1 MRFRRSPVKP
11 KRRAR
16 PVHAPRRALSPA
28 QPTWQFA
35 SLSPHHTDRL
45 GRAIGSALVGGET
58 LALFG
63 PLGAGKT
70 ALVRGIAE
78 GLDAPVSAVSS
89 PTFVLVHEYRG
100 RVPLAHVDLYR
111 LTSTREI
118 ESIGLEEYLTG
129 PTVAAIEWADKGRAI
144 LPSDR
149 LEIVL
154 RHDAVGSRTI
164 QLIATG
170 PISTGLLKRTKRHHA
185 RLARANSR
193 RRSRETKK
201 TAP

>member
-1 MRFRRSPVKP
+1 MRFRRSPVSP
-11 KRRAR
+11 KRRPR
-16 PVHAPRRALSPA
+16 PVRASRRTPSPA
-28 QPTWQFA
+28 QPTWQFT
-35 SLSPHHTDRL
+35 SLSAHHTDRL
-45 GRAIGSALVGGET
+45 GRAIGSALEGGET

-70 ALVRGIAE
+70 ALVRGIAA

-111 LTSTREI
+111 LSSTREI

-129 PTVAAIEWADKGRAI
+129 PTVAAIEWAGKGRAI
-144 LPSDR
+144 LPTDH

-154 RHDAVGSRTI
+154 RHGAVGSRTI
-164 QLIATG
+164 QLTATG
-170 PISTGLLKRTKRHHA
+170 PTSTGLLKRTKRHHA
-185 RLARANSR
+185 RLVRANSR
-193 RRSRETKK
+193 GRSRETRK